1 MLTIL
6 KHIPLRFIES
16 ILISHLNLQILR
28 YLISIQFI
36 VFIAIQIGFGQ
47 EAQVSGTIKN
57 SNGDGIKDVSIKYET
72 HGTTTDETGF
82 YSIKLPAEKEI
93 TLNFTHVGYQ
103 DHSEILNLKPNSL
116 NNLDIVLI
124 EKVENLEEIEII
136 SRRDEAEGIT
146 KVKVETIKNLPSA
159 NAGIESTI
167 KTIALGAS
175 SDNELSTQYKV
186 RGGNYDE
193 NLVYVNGIEVYR
205 PFLVRSGQQEGLSFV
220 NADMTQNVKFSS
232 GGFQAKY
239 GDKLSSVLDIVYR
252 TPKEYALS
260 SELSLLGG
268 SLTAEGISKNKK
280 SSGILGFR
288 YRDNSLLVNSTEV
301 VSDYNP
307 RFMDLQSFISH
318 QFTEKFSLDFL
329 GNLSQ
334 NDYRYQPTTR
344 VTKFGSLLDP
354 KEVLIDYDGQEST
367 NYLTTFGALSAN
379 YQVNTNL
386 KLQSIISVFN
396 TQEEEFFDIAAAY
409 NFGTPNT
416 DAASDEYGETEYQEV
431 GSQIDHARNILDAL
445 IGNVELKGQ
454 FKKNKNYLDFGVKY
468 QVENIKDRLVE
479 WQVVDSA
486 GFSLRPPG
494 SGVYDQPY
502 VSYEGDIVP
511 YQNLHASHTTDMTRM
526 MGFVQWNKKSYLN
539 DHQIWTSLGLRV
551 QQWEIEGKTQHIF
564 SPRFQVALKPDWQRE
579 VLFRLSGGN
588 YAQPPLYRE
597 LRNDTGDVVPEV
609 KAQQSWHIVL
619 GSDVD
624 FQLWQRP
631 FKLVTEAYYKYLT
644 DVNPYILDN
653 VRIRYAA
660 ENNAVAYATGF
671 DMRINGEFVPGT
683 ESWFSFSYLN
693 TKENIDDQG
702 YIPRPSDQRLK
713 FGLLFQD
720 YVPTMPQLKM
730 FLNLVYNTGVP
741 GGSPAYTDPYDF
753 QLRLNDYKRADIGV
767 FYVFKDALNTQNQG
781 KWLNGFNELSV
792 GLELFNMF
800 DISNSI
806 TNTWVR
812 DIYDKRM
819 YAVKNYMTGRV
830 FNVKVK
836 VKI

>member
-1 MLTIL
+1 MPTIL
-6 KHIPLRFIES
+6 KPIPARFTERNNHLKEIMLRYFITIQFLFFLS
-16 ILISHLNLQILR
+16 LQI
-28 YLISIQFI
+28 S
-36 VFIAIQIGFGQ
+36 FGQ
-47 EAQVSGTIKN
+47 EAHVRGTIKN
-57 SNGDGIKDVSIKYET
+57 KLGETINDVSVKYKES
-72 HGTTTDETGF
+72 GTTSDQSGF
-82 YSIKLPAEKEI
+82 YSLKIPAEKDVEI
-93 TLNFTHVGYQ
+93 FFSHVGYQ
-103 DHSEILNLKPNSL
+103 NQTKILKLAANSIEQ
-116 NNLDIVLI
+116 LDIVLAD
-124 EKVENLEEIEII
+124 KVENLEEIEII
-136 SRRDEAEGIT
+136 SHKDEAEGIT

-159 NAGIESTI
+159 NSGIESTI
-167 KTIALGAS
+167 KTLALGAS

-220 NADMTQNVKFSS
+220 NVDMTQNVKFSS

-239 GDKLSSVLDIVYR
+239 GDKLSSVLDITYKI
-252 TPKEYALS
+252 PEAFALG

-268 SLTAEGISKNKK
+268 TLTAEGISKNKK

-301 VSDYNP
+301 ISDYNP
-307 RFMDLQSFISH
+307 RFMDLQSFLSH
-318 QFTEKFSLDFL
+318 RFSKKFSIDFL

-354 KEVLIDYDGQEST
+354 KEVLINYDGQENT
-367 NYLTTFGALSAN
+367 NYFTTFGALSAN
-379 YQVNTNL
+379 YQANTNL
-386 KLQSIISVFN
+386 KFQTIFSLFN
-396 TQEEEFFDIAAAY
+396 TQEEEFFDIGAVY

-416 DAASDEYGETEYQEV
+416 DAASEEYGETEYEEV

-445 IGNVELKGQ
+445 IGNVQIKGQ
-454 FKKNKNYLDFGVKY
+454 YKKNHNYLDFGVKY

-479 WQVVDSA
+479 WQVIDSA

-502 VSYEGDIVP
+502 VSYEGPIIP
-511 YQNLHASHTTDMTRM
+511 YQSLHATQTTDMTRLM
-526 MGFVQWNKKSYLN
+526 AFAQWNKKSYLN
-539 DHQIWTSLGLRV
+539 EHQIWTSLGLRA
-551 QQWEIEGKTQHIF
+551 QQWTIEGNSQQIF

-597 LRNDTGDVVPEV
+597 LRDLNGDVVPGV

-619 GSDVD
+619 GSDMD
-624 FQLWQRP
+624 FQIWKRP
-631 FKLVTEAYYKYLT
+631 FKLVTEAYYKFLT
-644 DVNPYILDN
+644 DVNPYTLDN

-741 GGSPAYTDPYDF
+741 GGSPTYADPYDF

-767 FYVFKDALNTQNQG
+767 FYVFKDALNTQHPG
-781 KWLNGFNELSV
+781 KWLNGFDELSL

-800 DISNSI
+800 DINNSI

-812 DIYDKRM
+812 NIYDKRM

-836 VKI
+836 MKI

>member
-1 MLTIL
+1 MRYFITIQFL
-6 KHIPLRFIES
+6 VFLS
-16 ILISHLNLQILR
+16 LQI
-28 YLISIQFI
+28 S
-36 VFIAIQIGFGQ
+36 FGQ
-47 EAQVSGTIKN
+47 EAQIKGIIKN
-57 SNGDGIKDVSIKYET
+57 NRGEAVKDVSVKYNET
-72 HGTTTDETGF
+72 GTTTDQNGF
-82 YSIKLPAEKEI
+82 YTLKLPAEKEVEI
-93 TLNFTHVGYQ
+93 SFSHVGYQ
-103 DHSEILNLKPNSL
+103 NQTKILTLSTNSVEQ
-116 NNLDIVLI
+116 LDIILDD
-124 EKVENLEEIEII
+124 KVENLEEIEII
-136 SRRDEAEGIT
+136 SHKDEAEGIT

-159 NAGIESTI
+159 NSGIESTI
-167 KTIALGAS
+167 KTLALGAS

-220 NADMTQNVKFSS
+220 NVDMTQNVKFSS
-232 GGFQAKY
+232 GGFQSKY
-239 GDKLSSVLDIVYR
+239 GDKLSSVLDITYR
-252 TPKEYALS
+252 TPEEFALR

-268 SLTAEGISKNKK
+268 TLTAEGITKNKK

-307 RFMDLQSFISH
+307 RFMDLQSFLSH
-318 QFTEKFSLDFL
+318 QFTKKFSIDFL

-344 VTKFGSLLDP
+344 VTKFGSLMDP
-354 KEVLIDYDGQEST
+354 KEVLINYDGQEST
-367 NYLTTFGALSAN
+367 NYFTTFGALSAN
-379 YQVNTNL
+379 YQVDTNL
-386 KLQSIISVFN
+386 KFQTIFSLFN
-396 TQEEEFFDIAAAY
+396 TQEEEFFDIGAVY

-416 DAASDEYGETEYQEV
+416 DAASEEYGDTEYEEV

-445 IGNVELKGQ
+445 IGNVQIKGQ
-454 FKKNKNYLDFGVKY
+454 YKKNNNYLDFGVKY
-468 QVENIKDRLVE
+468 QIENIKDRLVE

-494 SGVYDQPY
+494 SGVYVQPY
-502 VSYEGDIVP
+502 VSYEGAIIP
-511 YQNLHASHTTDMTRM
+511 YQSLHATHTTDMTRL

-539 DHQIWTSLGLRV
+539 EHQIWTSLGLRA
-551 QQWEIEGKTQHIF
+551 QQWEIEGNSQQIF

-597 LRNDTGDVVPEV
+597 LRDLNGDVVPGV

-619 GSDVD
+619 GSDMD
-624 FQLWQRP
+624 FQIWERP

-644 DVNPYILDN
+644 NVNPYTLDN

-660 ENNAVAYATGF
+660 ENNAIAYATGF

-741 GGSPAYTDPYDF
+741 GGSPAYADPYDF

-767 FYVFKDALNTQNQG
+767 FYVFKDALNTQHQG
-781 KWLNGFNELSV
+781 KWLNGFDELSV

-800 DISNSI
+800 DINNSI

-812 DIYDKRM
+812 NIYDKRM